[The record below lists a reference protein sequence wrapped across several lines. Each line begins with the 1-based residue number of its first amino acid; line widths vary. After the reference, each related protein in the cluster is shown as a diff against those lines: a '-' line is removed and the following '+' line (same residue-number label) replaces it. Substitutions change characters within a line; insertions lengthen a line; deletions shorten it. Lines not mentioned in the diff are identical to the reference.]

1 MNESS
6 PPRDHVPP
14 EPDET
19 DESNERS
26 MEDHLKSSETW
37 LRLVFMLVM
46 ILIYGISRIV
56 VVAVMAI
63 QFFYV
68 LFTGQINEQL
78 RQFGQSL
85 AIYSYQIVRYLT
97 FNTNERPF
105 PFDQSWPLEGPD
117 LRTSE

>member
-14 EPDET
+14 EPE
-19 DESNERS
+19 EPSV
-26 MEDHLKSSETW
+26 EDHLKSSETW
-37 LRLVFMLVM
+37 LRLVFMIVM
-46 ILIYGISRIV
+46 ILIWGISRIV
-56 VVAVMAI
+56 VLAVVAI
-63 QFFYV
+63 QFFWV
-68 LFTGQINEQL
+68 LFTGETNQQL

-85 AIYSYQIVRYLT
+85 AIYTYQIVRYLT

-117 LRTSE
+117 LRASE